1 MMQRSMMQPT
11 VFITVQGGVLLD
23 ARNSIWQRN
32 VIVSLYELQKL
43 GIYRFILVAN
53 TEDEHI
59 ADSVVEMMERESI
72 AFDDIVPIQTIGGAL
87 GTLQID
93 PEHSFAVGNNPD
105 IGHIG
110 KLTGCRIYALDG
122 QESSSWKH
130 IVRELGD
137 GEGGLTERSAK
148 IHRKTNETSILCE
161 IDLDG
166 TGKAEISTGLP
177 FFDHMLHQIFR
188 HGHIDG
194 RLEAH
199 GDLAIDEH
207 HTVEDVAIVLGTS
220 IAQAL
225 GDKRGIGRYGYYLLP
240 MDDCLA
246 EVAVDFSGRPWFVWD
261 VAFSRDMIGT
271 FPSELLQHFFKSF
284 SDEAKC
290 NLHMKVNAGNAHHQA
305 EALYKAFGKALSR
318 ALFRYR
324 WDTSLPST
332 KGVL

>member
-11 VFITVQGGVLLD
+11 AFITIQGGILLD
-23 ARNSIWQRN
+23 AQNNTWQRN

-43 GIYRFILVAN
+43 GIYRFILIAN
-53 TEDEHI
+53 TEDVPVI
-59 ADSVVEMMERESI
+59 DPVVEVMEREAI
-72 AFDDIVPIQTIGGAL
+72 AFDEIITIQTLGEAIRAL
-87 GTLQID
+87 QLD
-93 PEHSFAVGNNPD
+93 PEHSFAVGSNPD
-105 IGHIG
+105 IQRIG
-110 KLTGCRIYALDG
+110 ELVGCRIYTLDG
-122 QESSSWKH
+122 EEASSWRQ

-137 GEGGLTERSAK
+137 DEDTSAARIAK
-148 IHRKTNETSILCE
+148 IHRKTNETSILCAL
-161 IDLDG
+161 DLDG
-166 TGKAEISTGLP
+166 SGKAEISTGLP

-194 RLEAH
+194 RLEAQ

-207 HTVEDVAIVLGTS
+207 HTVEDVAIVFGKS
-220 IAQAL
+220 VAQAL
-225 GDKRGIGRYGYYLLP
+225 GEKRGIGRYGYYLLP

-261 VAFSRDMIGT
+261 VAFSRDVVGT
-271 FPSELLQHFFKSF
+271 FPTELLQHFFKSF

-290 NLHMKVNAGNAHHQA
+290 NLHMKVNTGNAHHQA
-305 EALYKAFGKALSR
+305 EALCKAFGKALCR
-318 ALFRYR
+318 AIFRYR